1 MRNVKVYALSL
12 AEKAGRLDAVSAVR
26 AGVAS
31 GITTLAV
38 IAPAVNAYAAE
49 GDVSGG
55 SSLLEGE
62 VLAAIT
68 NGFSSL
74 AITATAVVSMAVV
87 AGVSVIGLS
96 AAAKYA
102 MKKFKG
108 VLSSAA

>member
-12 AEKAGRLDAVSAVR
+12 AEKAGRLDAVSAMR

-31 GITTLAV
+31 GMTTLAV
-38 IAPAVNAYAAE
+38 VAPSVNAYASDA
-49 GDVSGG
+49 SGG
-55 SSLLEGE
+55 SNLLDGE

-74 AITATAVVSMAVV
+74 AITATAVVSMAVI

-108 VLSSAA
+108 VLSQAA

>member
-1 MRNVKVYALSL
+1 MKLRNYVVSV
-12 AEKAGRLDAVSAVR
+12 AEKAKAECGELGTEMRL
-26 AGVAS
+26 GVAS
-31 GITTLAV
+31 GITTAMV
-38 IAPAVNAYAAE
+38 VAPNICAYAAE
-49 GDVSGG
+49 GDVSGN
-55 SSLLEGE
+55 LLSGE
-62 VLAAIT
+62 VLTAIT

-108 VLSSAA
+108 VLSQAA

>member
-12 AEKAGRLDAVSAVR
+12 VEKAGRLDAVSAMR

-31 GITTLAV
+31 GVTTLAV
-38 IAPAVNAYAAE
+38 VAPPVSAYAADA
-49 GDVSGG
+49 GASGG
-55 SSLLEGE
+55 SNLLDGE

-96 AAAKYA
+96 AAARYA

-108 VLSSAA
+108 VLSQAA